1 MRNEVLHAALAASG
15 AAAWGAVPYAALL
28 EDMSSAACERAE
40 TLCPGAKTVLAAAF
54 PYFTGETAGNLS
66 VYARGMDYHAV
77 LLRRLTIS
85 CNILSTKY
93 PSYTFLPGADNS
105 PLPERQAAWKAG
117 LGLRGKNGLLLLP
130 PYGSYVFLGTILTN
144 LALEPKLSTSTP
156 ADVCISCGKCLQACP
171 SRALEGGVF
180 HIERCLSGL
189 TQKKGALSPQE
200 AALLKRHPTVWG
212 CDLCQTVCPYNSAPK
227 TTPLPEFSE
236 GYRASLTLAE
246 LDGLTNKTFRARFGR
261 YAFAWRGPGPLKR
274 NLKLKADQE

>member
-1 MRNEVLHAALAASG
+1 MMNEVLHAALAASG
-15 AAAWGAVPYAALL
+15 AAAWGAVSYAALL
-28 EDMSSAACERAE
+28 EDMNSAARERAE

-66 VYARGMDYHAV
+66 VYARGADYHAV

-85 CNILSTKY
+85 CNILLEKY
-93 PSYTFLPGADNS
+93 PSYTFVPGSDNS

-130 PYGSYVFLGTILTN
+130 PYGSYVFLGSILSD
-144 LALEPKLSTSTP
+144 LALEPELSTFAP

-171 SRALEGGVF
+171 SGALEGGVF
-180 HIERCLSGL
+180 HIERCLSEL

-227 TTPLPEFSE
+227 TAPLPEFSE

-246 LDGLTNKTFRARFGR
+246 LDGLSNKTFRAKFGR

-274 NLKLKADQE
+274 NLELKADQE